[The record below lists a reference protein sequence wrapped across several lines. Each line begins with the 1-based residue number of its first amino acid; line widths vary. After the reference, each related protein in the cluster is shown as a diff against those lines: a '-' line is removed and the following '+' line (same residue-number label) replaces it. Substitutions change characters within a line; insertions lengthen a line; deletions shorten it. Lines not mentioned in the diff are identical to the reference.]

1 MDGLIRRRI
10 RQLLWK
16 QWKKKA
22 VRGMRKS
29 KEGCK
34 NAPPIEE
41 YAYNSNRYR
50 RLSKTPIIHKA
61 LSKGNLLKEGWFS
74 IELVEGQI

>member
-16 QWKKKA
+16 QWKK
-22 VRGMRKS
+22 
-29 KEGCK
+29 GCK
-34 NAPPIEE
+34 RYEEIKRRMQNAPPIEE
-41 YAYNSNRYR
+41 YAYSSNRYR
-50 RLSKTPIIHKA
+50 RLSKTPVIHKA

>member
-1 MDGLIRRRI
+1 
-10 RQLLWK
+10 
-16 QWKKKA
+16 
-22 VRGMRKS
+22 MRKS

-41 YAYNSNRYR
+41 YAYSSNRYR

>member
-1 MDGLIRRRI
+1 METVEE
-10 RQLLWK
+10 K
-16 QWKKKA
+16 
-22 VRGMRKS
+22 
-29 KEGCK
+29 GCK
-34 NAPPIEE
+34 RYEEIKRRMQNAPTIEE
-41 YAYNSNRYR
+41 YAYSSNRYR